1 MAFRV
6 GDSVK
11 MKDGVK
17 DSEYEKWD
25 LSGWQGWVIAR
36 PQRGKTETYQSKK
49 PKKWRKNGEEN
60 IHKKK

>member
-17 DSEYEKWD
+17 DAEYEEWD

-36 PQRGKTETYQSKK
+36 PQRGKTETYQ
-49 PKKWRKNGEEN
+49 
-60 IHKKK
+60 IL